1 MAKNK
6 KKAQKKVLLDL
17 NKIVEF
23 LRNEPNFQC
32 RHIKNVAP
40 QIRKKILESAE
51 EPSTIAES
59 DDYVEAFGGKRKS
72 RTTSE
77 PHDSNAEDELAFANF
92 DGDDDEPDVDGP
104 KPFSPKPSSPKSPKT
119 AAAEKVAKLL
129 QKKRDAE
136 SSRWASETTKAPDS
150 PKAAES
156 RKVLGLLGKKHAS
169 QAGRRAVD
177 RNAQDD
183 TEVRSQ
189 SFADLLASR
198 RKPSVNTGGIN
209 TVSAPLSAANTWT
222 TKDEIARGQL
232 VKQIESRQKLLA
244 GMDAR
249 KRQFA
254 NSAFYQ

>member
-1 MAKNK
+1 MESGSHAPPVLVNSWSVFVFKEP
-6 KKAQKKVLLDL
+6 KA
-17 NKIVEF
+17 
-23 LRNEPNFQC
+23 
-32 RHIKNVAP
+32 
-40 QIRKKILESAE
+40 
-51 EPSTIAES
+51 S
-59 DDYVEAFGGKRKS
+59 DDAQQKPEKEA
-72 RTTSE
+72 E

-92 DGDDDEPDVDGP
+92 DGDDDEPDADGP
-104 KPFSPKPSSPKSPKT
+104 KPFAPKPSSPKSPKT

-156 RKVLGLLGKKHAS
+156 QKVLGLLQKKHAS
-169 QAGRRAVD
+169 QGSRRAVD
-177 RNAQDD
+177 RNAQGG

-198 RKPSVNTGGIN
+198 RKPAVNTGGID
-209 TVSAPLSAANTWT
+209 TVSVTLSAAKTWT

-232 VKQIESRQKLLA
+232 VRQIESGQKLLA
-244 GMDAR
+244 EMDAR

-254 NSAFYQ
+254 NSTFYQALLCQAST